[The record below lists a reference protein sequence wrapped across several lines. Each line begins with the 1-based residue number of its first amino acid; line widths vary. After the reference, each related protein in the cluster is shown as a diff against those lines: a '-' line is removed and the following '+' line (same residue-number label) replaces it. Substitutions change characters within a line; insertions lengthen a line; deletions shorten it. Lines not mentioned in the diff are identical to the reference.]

1 MKTNILKLPNI
12 STCMKYIQ
20 LYQLG
25 ADISIMI
32 IFKSSIR
39 DNNVFVDIYRDD
51 ISDTNKIISGKLV
64 TLNSCI
70 CQPNNSMEFPY
81 YINCYDLDG
90 KNLPLNQ
97 DTLHNFYFQFTSYDD
112 GHLIDTETVGE

>member
-12 STCMKYIQ
+12 STSMKYIQ

-25 ADISIMI
+25 VDISIII

-39 DNNVFVDIYRDD
+39 DNSVFIDIYRDD

-64 TLNSCI
+64 TLNSCL
-70 CQPNNSMEFPY
+70 CQPNNDINFPY

-90 KNLPLNQ
+90 IDLPLNQ
-97 DTLHNFYFQFTSYDD
+97 DTLQNFYFQFYSFED
-112 GHLIDTETVGE
+112 GHVLNVESEE

>member
-25 ADISIMI
+25 VDISIII

-39 DNNVFVDIYRDD
+39 DNSVFIDIYRDD

-64 TLNSCI
+64 TLNSCL
-70 CQPNNSMEFPY
+70 CQPNNDINFPY

-90 KNLPLNQ
+90 IDLPLNQ
-97 DTLHNFYFQFTSYDD
+97 DTLQNFYFQFYSFED
-112 GHLIDTETVGE
+112 GHVLNVESEE